1 MWLLY
6 IFISAFFSS
15 LATVFVKLGVK
26 NVDTT
31 LATAIKTVVVVIIAW
46 AVVFVGGLTPQISA
60 ISRRTMVFL
69 ILSGLTTGG
78 CWLCDYSALKNGDVD
93 TTMAVSRCSMVAAVI
108 LAFLLLGDPFTLW
121 SVFGTILIFGGSL
134 LMVDPRHRA
143 QRQKLNRTWIISVTL
158 GVFFSSTTTILG
170 KVGIAGVNSN
180 LGTAIHSL
188 VVLAM
193 TGGMVFVT
201 GKWKQIHNIPRR
213 ELTYLLLSGV
223 ASAVTWLTYYRGL
236 QLQYASIV
244 APTDKLL
251 SGVITAAM
259 AWVVFREK
267 IDRRTAL
274 ALACIGAGT
283 VVIVL

>member
-1 MWLLY
+1 MWLWFALG
-6 IFISAFFSS
+6 SA
-15 LATVFVKLGVK
+15 VF
-26 NVDTT
+26 
-31 LATAIKTVVVVIIAW
+31 AA
-46 AVVFVGGLTPQISA
+46 LTS
-60 ISRRTMVFL
+60 
-69 ILSGLTTGG
+69 
-78 CWLCDYSALKNGDVD
+78 
-93 TTMAVSRCSMVAAVI
+93 I
-108 LAFLLLGDPFTLW
+108 LAKIG
-121 SVFGTILIFGGSL
+121 IE
-134 LMVDPRHRA
+134 
-143 QRQKLNRTWIISVTL
+143 
-158 GVFFSSTTTILG
+158 GVG
-170 KVGIAGVNSN
+170 SN

-201 GKWKQIHNIPRR
+201 GRWKQIHDIPRR

-283 VVIVL
+283 GVIVL